1 MARILA
7 RSFMLIEGSRNSV
20 TTLAL
25 EKSVSKRSAC
35 TKVARSAD
43 TLAATAFVR
52 DNATMSG
59 LYSMP
64 NDLAPRLAAVMTVRP
79 SPEPRS

>member
-1 MARILA
+1 
-7 RSFMLIEGSRNSV
+7 MLIDGSRNSV
-20 TTLAL
+20 TTLAF

-35 TKVARSAD
+35 TKVAVSVDAG
-43 TLAATAFVR
+43 VR
-52 DNATMSG
+52 GVLLRDSSTMSG

-64 NDLAPRLAAVMTVRP
+64 IDRAPRLAAVITVRP